1 MRAKGRYS
9 GGPGVAPCHPA
20 LWLLLVLVGCSAG
33 SEVADE
39 LRPPLVVRATV
50 DRSLV
55 EPGDPFLYTVELD
68 WSEGISPAIPEF
80 GKGIDRLR
88 ITEQKVEGP
97 DEIDGRQTQRFLYTL
112 VADRATSYEI
122 PGVTVGYLTTDGE
135 RGEAAT
141 GTIFVEARE
150 PDPEADPD
158 AEPIALDDNL
168 RDIREPYRLGD
179 PNVAL
184 WLLLGLAAFVIA
196 AGLWATLAALRWRAP
211 PPPAAPPDPDQVALA
226 DLASLRQ
233 QGYLQRMELQPFAFG
248 LSSIL
253 RTYLGAR
260 FTFPAPEWTTTE
272 ILRGLPPDLRSA
284 RRDQEIRRVLDAT
297 DLVKYAGRPV
307 SPAELEQLAD
317 LCADL
322 VRQTRSGEVPR

>member
-1 MRAKGRYS
+1 MSTPRHL
-9 GGPGVAPCHPA
+9 AP
-20 LWLLLVLVGCSAG
+20 WLLVALVGCSAG
-33 SEVADE
+33 PEAPAE
-39 LRPPLVVRATV
+39 PRPPLVVRATV

-55 EPGDPFLYTVELD
+55 VPGDPFTYTVELD
-68 WSEGISPAIPEF
+68 WADGVSPAIPEF
-80 GKGIDRLR
+80 GKGIERLR
-88 ITEQKVEGP
+88 ITDQGVEGP
-97 DEIDGRQTQRFLYTL
+97 DEVDGRETQLFTYTL
-112 VADRATSYEI
+112 VADKATSYEI
-122 PGVTVGYLTTDGE
+122 PGVTVSYLTGGGE
-135 RGEAAT
+135 KGEAAT

-150 PDPEADPD
+150 PEPDADPD

-168 RDIREPYRLGD
+168 RDIRAPYRLGD

-196 AGLWATLAALRWRAP
+196 AGLWFALATLRWRAP
-211 PPPAAPPDPDQVALA
+211 PPPTAPPDPDQVALA
-226 DLASLRQ
+226 DLASLRK
-233 QGYLQRMELQPFAFG
+233 QGYLQRAELQPFAFG

-260 FTFPAPEWTTTE
+260 FAFPAPEWTTTE
-272 ILRGLPPDLRSA
+272 ILRGLPPDLRSV

-307 SPAELEQLAD
+307 APAELEQLAD

-322 VRQTRSGEVPR
+322 VRRTRAGTSADEVPR

>member
-1 MRAKGRYS
+1 MRPAILCLLITL
-9 GGPGVAPCHPA
+9 GGCAGESAEPA
-20 LWLLLVLVGCSAG
+20 
-33 SEVADE
+33 EP
-39 LRPPLVVRATV
+39 RPPLVVRATV

-55 EPGDPFLYTVELD
+55 VPGDPFTYTVEMD
-68 WSEGISPAIPEF
+68 WADGVSPAIPEF
-80 GKGIDRLR
+80 GKGIERLR
-88 ITEQKVEGP
+88 ITDQAVEGP
-97 DEIDGRQTQRFLYTL
+97 DEVDGRETQLFSYTL
-112 VADRATSYEI
+112 VADKATSYEI
-122 PGVTVGYLTTDGE
+122 PGVTVSYMTGDGE
-135 RGEAAT
+135 KGEAAT
-141 GTIFVEARE
+141 GTIFVEARQPE
-150 PDPEADPD
+150 PDEDPD

-168 RDIREPYRLGD
+168 RDIRAPYRLGD

-196 AGLWATLAALRWRAP
+196 AGLWFALVARRWRAP

-233 QGYLQRMELQPFAFG
+233 QGYLQRAELQPFAFG

-260 FTFPAPEWTTTE
+260 FAFPAPEWTTTE
-272 ILRGLPPDLRSA
+272 ILRGLPPDLRSV

-307 SPAELEQLAD
+307 APAELEQLAD

-322 VRQTRSGEVPR
+322 VRRTRGGLSADEVPR

>member
-1 MRAKGRYS
+1 VASTPWHTLLWMLAALAGCAA
-9 GGPGVAPCHPA
+9 GPEAPAEP
-20 LWLLLVLVGCSAG
+20 
-33 SEVADE
+33 
-39 LRPPLVVRATV
+39 RPPLVVRATV

-55 EPGDPFLYTVELD
+55 APGDPFTYTVELD
-68 WSEGISPAIPEF
+68 WTEGVSPAIPEF
-80 GKGIDRLR
+80 GKGIERLR
-88 ITEQKVEGP
+88 ITDQQVVGP
-97 DEIDGRQTQRFLYTL
+97 DEVDGRETQLFSYTL

-122 PGVTVGYLTTDGE
+122 PGVTVSYLTDDGE
-135 RGEAAT
+135 KGEAAT

-150 PDPEADPD
+150 PAPDADPD
-158 AEPIALDDNL
+158 AEPVALDDNL
-168 RDIREPYRLGD
+168 RDIRAPYRLGD

-196 AGLWATLAALRWRAP
+196 AGLWFTMVALRWRAP
-211 PPPAAPPDPDQVALA
+211 PPPATPPEPDQVALA

-233 QGYLQRMELQPFAFG
+233 QGYLQRAELQPFAFG

-260 FTFPAPEWTTTE
+260 FAFPAPEWTTTE
-272 ILRGLPPDLRSA
+272 ILGGLPPDLRSS

-307 SPAELEQLAD
+307 APAELEQLAD
-317 LCADL
+317 LCAEL
-322 VRQTRSGEVPR
+322 VRRTRVDPSGNQVPR